1 MWINDTLGF
10 LTSPYT
16 THSKNCMGLQ
26 AYAGSGW
33 NIHSQTFEFCRGN
46 SLAKKHQFA
55 PLQWWKSLSVPKII
69 KDIVT
74 CYSLRTGCMLILTH
88 CLHGGCSL
96 CFTLLTVLLLPD
108 KLSIHLMCL
117 IFCASV
123 LGKQSSFAPHLPSN
137 FSQNQHAEVCCQLKH
152 RCQVDEL

>member
-1 MWINDTLGF
+1 MQDQGGTF
-10 LTSPYT
+10 
-16 THSKNCMGLQ
+16 
-26 AYAGSGW
+26 
-33 NIHSQTFEFCRGN
+33 IHRHLS
-46 SLAKKHQFA
+46 FA
-55 PLQWWKSLSVPKII
+55 EEIPLQKTISLLLCSGGNHSLSPRSLKILWRAI
-69 KDIVT
+69 LWGLAA
-74 CYSLRTGCMLILTH
+74 CWFWLTH
-88 CLHGGCSL
+88 CLHEGCSL

-152 RCQVDEL
+152 RCQVDELWKWLTLQRERVFLLHFWLVS